1 MILIKVKDESVNYNY
16 NYNYNYRNYI
26 RGNINNLKVCIN
38 QIKRE

>member
-1 MILIKVKDESVNYNY
+1 MILIKVKDESV